1 MADVKITADISD
13 LTKLIG
19 TVNQTKTSVEVLGR
33 SFARS
38 NDTSAYMRGI
48 NQIVEAQ
55 RRLAPN
61 LRTSRSEIMKM
72 GAAARQQAVYLQELN
87 RVSSSVG
94 LGVNRMGV
102 LTQQAGYQIGDFIVQ
117 VQSGT
122 NAFVAFGQQATQV
135 AGTLTLLGGKWIA
148 IGSALGVTIPLLT
161 AAGAMW
167 MRTRQQA
174 REAASGVTD
183 FQQSIE
189 SLDES
194 LRSWLHTMEAARQG
208 ISPDILFGRQGVEQ
222 AERDLEVAQAALELL
237 TSQSQAVGLLGQ
249 APMVSRSDLEE
260 LDAAI
265 QAVADAEERLAN
277 LRARE
282 AQEQRQRFE
291 DSRVAYEEEIEL
303 LQEIAQH
310 GEDSAQVLRL
320 RSEQTLAAEIR
331 RIEAME
337 RAGDISEAQAVRLAL
352 MAIEA
357 AALTQE
363 AELQALALRQAAD
376 EYERLEEAASTV
388 ASADLTSW
396 NAQVA
401 MMAQLTGL
409 AANEAERYLRA
420 LQPLAGMTTGDFFT
434 GEGGLL
440 PPSVGTDKVNVG
452 NTGHRPS
459 GGGGGAGGQSLSEI
473 ISQME
478 QEANQRLELIQLSE
492 RQSRV
497 REIELE
503 LIREIGGE
511 ADATAMA
518 QIQAAAQTIEA
529 LESQAEVLENLRD
542 IQEGFADTVGESV
555 GDALMSIIDG
565 TKSTEDA
572 FKSMAAAIIRELYD
586 ILVVQQIVGSIRDSV
601 SGSGFLSN
609 FFGSMAGKASGGTMN
624 PNQPYLV
631 GERGP
636 EIVMPGRQS
645 TVANANQTK
654 QAMSQESAPVI
665 NMTYNFQGG
674 ITEADLARATPML
687 VERTKAAV
695 VDTVQRGGSMARVF
709 R

>member
-1 MADVKITADISD
+1 MADVRVTADISD
-13 LTKLIG
+13 
-19 TVNQTKTSVEVLGR
+19 
-33 SFARS
+33 
-38 NDTSAYMRGI
+38 
-48 NQIVEAQ
+48 IVEAANHVRQ
-55 RRLAPN
+55 FRTEIGGMATSARRTAGPMSQFN
-61 LRTSRSEIMKM
+61 LQANALGQNMNRT
-72 GAAARQQAVYLQELN
+72 
-87 RVSSSVG
+87 
-94 LGVNRMGV
+94 GV
-102 LTQQAGYQIGDFIVQ
+102 LTQQAGYQVGDFIVQ

-161 AAGAMW
+161 AMGAMW

-208 ISPDILFGRQGVEQ
+208 VSPDVLFGLQGVEQ
-222 AERDLEVAQAALELL
+222 AEENLRVALARLDQVRTQFEEQEAISGVSIDVDSQIARELEASL
-237 TSQSQAVGLLGQ
+237 
-249 APMVSRSDLEE
+249 
-260 LDAAI
+260 

-277 LRARE
+277 LRERE
-282 AQEQRQRFE
+282 AQDRRQRFE
-291 DSRVAYEEEIEL
+291 DSRVAYEEEAAL

-320 RSEQTLAAEIR
+320 RSEQALAAEIR

-363 AELQALALRQAAD
+363 AELQALALRLAAD

-388 ASADLTSW
+388 ADADLTSW

-409 AANEAERYLRA
+409 AASEAERYLRA

-440 PPSVGTDKVNVG
+440 PPSVGADRVNVG
-452 NTGHRPS
+452 NTGHIPS
-459 GGGGGAGGQSLSEI
+459 GGGGGGASGQSLSEI

-497 REIELE
+497 REIELD
-503 LIREIGGE
+503 LIRQIGGE

-518 QIQAAAQTIEA
+518 QIQAAAQTIAAIEH
-529 LESQAEVLENLRD
+529 QVEVLENLRD
-542 IQEGFADTVGESV
+542 VQEGFADTVSESF
-555 GDALMSIIDG
+555 GDALMSVREH

-572 FKSMAAAIIRELYD
+572 FRSMAAAIIRELYD
-586 ILVVQQIVGSIRDSV
+586 ILVVQQLVGSIRDSV
-601 SGSGFLSN
+601 SGSGLLSS
-609 FFGSMAGKASGGTMN
+609 FFGSMAGRASGGTMN

-645 TVANANQTK
+645 TVVNANQTR
-654 QAMSQESAPVI
+654 QAMFQDSAPVI

>member
-1 MADVKITADISD
+1 MADVRVTADISD
-13 LTKLIG
+13 
-19 TVNQTKTSVEVLGR
+19 
-33 SFARS
+33 
-38 NDTSAYMRGI
+38 
-48 NQIVEAQ
+48 IVEAANHVRQ
-55 RRLAPN
+55 FRTEIGGMATSARRTAGPMSQFN
-61 LRTSRSEIMKM
+61 LQANALGQNMNRT
-72 GAAARQQAVYLQELN
+72 
-87 RVSSSVG
+87 
-94 LGVNRMGV
+94 GV
-102 LTQQAGYQIGDFIVQ
+102 LTQQAGYQVGDFIVQ

-161 AAGAMW
+161 AMGAMW

-208 ISPDILFGRQGVEQ
+208 VSPDVLFGIQGVEQ
-222 AERDLEVAQAALELL
+222 AEENLRVALARLDQVRTQFEEQEAISGVSIDVDSQIARELEASL
-237 TSQSQAVGLLGQ
+237 QAV
-249 APMVSRSDLEE
+249 E
-260 LDAAI
+260 
-265 QAVADAEERLAN
+265 DAEERLAN
-277 LRARE
+277 LRERE
-282 AQEQRQRFE
+282 AQARRQRFE
-291 DSRVAYEEEIEL
+291 DSRVAYEEEIAL

-320 RSEQTLAAEIR
+320 RSEQALAAEIR

-409 AANEAERYLRA
+409 AASEAERYLRA

-440 PPSVGTDKVNVG
+440 PPSVGADRVNVG
-452 NTGHRPS
+452 NTGHIPS
-459 GGGGGAGGQSLSEI
+459 GGGGGGASGQSLSDI
-473 ISQME
+473 IAQME

-518 QIQAAAQTIEA
+518 QIQAAAQTVAAIEH
-529 LESQAEVLENLRD
+529 QVEVLENLRD
-542 IQEGFADTVGESV
+542 VQEGFADTVSESF

-572 FKSMAAAIIRELYD
+572 FRSMAAAIIRELYD
-586 ILVVQQIVGSIRDSV
+586 ILVVQQLVGSIRDSV
-601 SGSGFLSN
+601 SGSGLLSS
-609 FFGSMAGKASGGTMN
+609 FFGSMAGRASGGTMN

-645 TVANANQTK
+645 TVTNANQTR